1 MGARRVVERDIAT
14 ERVRLHVRET
24 EGGDRPLVL
33 VHGNCSSSAFFDR
46 LLASLPQEVYGIAL
60 DMRGFG
66 DTEPAPIDAT
76 RGMGD
81 HADDLLALLD
91 AEGLARPPMLA
102 HSAGAGAV
110 MQLAVEHPDR
120 VGPLVLEAPLSPYG
134 FGGTK
139 DSDGTPCFGD
149 FAGSGGGTANPDFV
163 AGLAAGDRSAEDQAA
178 PRNVLRAFYVAEG
191 YHFEDEEH
199 LLDSMLTTRT
209 GDEHYPGTAVPS
221 PNWPGTAPGETG
233 MNNAMSPRWY
243 DTSGFAR
250 LGADGPSVRWVRGT
264 DDAIVSDT
272 SMLDIGHL
280 GAIGA
285 VPGWPG
291 HEVFPPQPMVSQ
303 MRAVLERY
311 AAEGG
316 RYAETALEGIGHSP
330 HLEAPDTVL
339 ELALA
344 AARDEPLGR

>member
-1 MGARRVVERDIAT
+1 MGTRRIVERDVAT
-14 ERVRLHVRET
+14 DRVRLHVRET
-24 EGGDRPLVL
+24 EGGERPLVL

-46 LLASLPQEVYGIAL
+46 GLASLPEEVYGVAPDL
-60 DMRGFG
+60 RGFG
-66 DTEPAPIDAT
+66 DTDPAPIDAT

-91 AEGLARPPMLA
+91 AEGLQRPPMLA

-139 DSDGTPCFGD
+139 DAEGTPCFDD
-149 FAGSGGGTANPDFV
+149 FAGSGGGAANPDFV
-163 AGLAAGDRSAEDQAA
+163 AGLASGDRSDADPAA

-191 YHFEDEEH
+191 YHFEDEEQ

-209 GDEHYPGTAVPS
+209 GDDHYPGTAVQS
-221 PNWPGTAPGETG
+221 PNWPGIAPGETG

-243 DTSGFAR
+243 DTSGFAL

-272 SMLDIGHL
+272 SMLDLGQL

-285 VPGWPG
+285 VPDWPG
-291 HEVFPPQPMVSQ
+291 HEVFPPQPMVAQ
-303 MRAVLERY
+303 MRSVLERY
-311 AAEGG
+311 AAAGG
-316 RYAETALEGIGHSP
+316 TYAEFALEGIGHSP

-344 AARDEPLGR
+344 AVRDEPLGR